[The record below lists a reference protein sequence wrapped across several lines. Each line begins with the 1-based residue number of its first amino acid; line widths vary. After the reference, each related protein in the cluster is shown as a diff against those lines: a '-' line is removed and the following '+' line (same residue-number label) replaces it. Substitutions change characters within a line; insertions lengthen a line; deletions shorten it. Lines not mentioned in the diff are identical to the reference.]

1 MISKKKYARIFDRDD
16 FPAPKYKKLVSGG
29 YILHH
34 IKSLD
39 NSFFGIGLLV
49 KFVTRQSLRKK
60 KNNNNNNLVPRVFPP
75 LSEGKP
81 EDVEVNQYSCLDVTS
96 ILFIDTC
103 LPSLFKSWLC
113 GPVKWS
119 TEETTNQ
126 FKSNAGSYLRVNN
139 RSIGRERERK
149 SFPSGVESQQT
160 YLTQVSMAK

>member
-60 KNNNNNNLVPRVFPP
+60 KQQQQQQQQPRSQGFPP
-75 LSEGKP
+75 PSPRENPRRLRFTNIAALTSQASSLLTLVSHLYLSLG
-81 EDVEVNQYSCLDVTS
+81 C
-96 ILFIDTC
+96 
-103 LPSLFKSWLC
+103 
-113 GPVKWS
+113 
-119 TEETTNQ
+119 
-126 FKSNAGSYLRVNN
+126 AGQS
-139 RSIGRERERK
+139 
-149 SFPSGVESQQT
+149 SG
-160 YLTQVSMAK
+160 

>member
-60 KNNNNNNLVPRVFPP
+60 KKKQQQQQPRSQGLPP
-75 LSEGKP
+75 P
-81 EDVEVNQYSCLDVTS
+81 
-96 ILFIDTC
+96 
-103 LPSLFKSWLC
+103 
-113 GPVKWS
+113 
-119 TEETTNQ
+119 
-126 FKSNAGSYLRVNN
+126 
-139 RSIGRERERK
+139 
-149 SFPSGVESQQT
+149 
-160 YLTQVSMAK
+160 